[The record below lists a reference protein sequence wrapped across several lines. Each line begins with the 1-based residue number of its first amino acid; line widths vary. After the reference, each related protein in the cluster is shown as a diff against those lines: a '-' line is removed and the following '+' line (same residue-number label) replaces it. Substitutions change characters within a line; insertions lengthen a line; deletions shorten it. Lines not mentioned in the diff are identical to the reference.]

1 MKKKF
6 ERRQN
11 FFDVTQK
18 KNNKENWKK
27 RRKGKNEIKKKKTD
41 RPLSTTGWILNA
53 VSQARMKAERER
65 PIHQRRR
72 NENGEVH

>member
-27 RRKGKNEIKKKKTD
+27 RRKGKNEIKKKKPTD
-41 RPLSTTGWILNA
+41 PYPLQDEFLM
-53 VSQARMKAERER
+53 Q
-65 PIHQRRR
+65 
-72 NENGEVH
+72 